1 MKRIK
6 LTIGLLFALLVC
18 LPAMAQSRFT
28 GRMKAEVVIPISVT
42 ESEPLNSGK
51 LTNNSEGGQVILS
64 PRSERI
70 NMGGVS
76 GFSNDYFAAG
86 RFIVTGSPNHLVTVT
101 LPQGKRKLYS
111 NTPAQELIVSD
122 FTSDLPVGGQ
132 MIPESNGRL
141 DVAIGATLYV
151 GSWSSSQAGIYS
163 GTYELVFTYN

>member
-42 ESEPLNSGK
+42 ESEPLNFGK